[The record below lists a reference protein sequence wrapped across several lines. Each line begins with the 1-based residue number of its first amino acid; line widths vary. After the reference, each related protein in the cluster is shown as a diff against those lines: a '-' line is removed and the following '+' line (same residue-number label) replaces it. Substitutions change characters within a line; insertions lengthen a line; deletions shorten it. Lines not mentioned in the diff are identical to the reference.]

1 MNIRLTVLTLILL
14 PALAFAWTGK
24 VVHVADGDT
33 FTVLRNH
40 ERVKVRLYGID
51 TPESAQRYGQ
61 NAYQFASAQILGK
74 RVRVEELDIDRYG
87 RVVGLV
93 YAGDL
98 ILNRHLLEYGY
109 AWVYPQYCE
118 MNFCSKWAD
127 IEAQA
132 RRDKRGL
139 WKLSNPIPPWEWRQ
153 GYRSGPTK
161 NDKDCSDFTTQAQA
175 QRFFEAHQ
183 PGDPH
188 RLDGDGD
195 GVACEG
201 LP

>member
-1 MNIRLTVLTLILL
+1 M
-14 PALAFAWTGK
+14 
-24 VVHVADGDT
+24 
-33 FTVLRNH
+33 
-40 ERVKVRLYGID
+40 YGID
-51 TPESAQRYGQ
+51 TPEKSQWYSQNAKQFTSAQVM
-61 NAYQFASAQILGK
+61 GK
-74 RVRVEELDIDRYG
+74 RIEVKEIDIDRYG

-93 YAGDL
+93 FVGDL

-109 AWVYPQYCE
+109 AWVYHRYCKRD
-118 MNFCSKWAD
+118 FCSEWAK

-132 RRDKRGL
+132 RKIKRGL
-139 WKLSNPIPPWEWRQ
+139 WKNPNAIPPWE
-153 GYRSGPTK
+153 YRHSGK
-161 NDKDCSDFTTQAQA
+161 RKSSQSSGDKDCSDFATQAKA

-201 LP
+201 L